1 MVHITPEE
9 AHTIGGIWK
18 ELDKQT
24 TTALA
29 LERVFTVYPWTTRL
43 FSSFKHDFKATGS
56 GVQGHAKKVVGALN
70 TAVLRLGD
78 LEAAFHELSEKHQTI
93 GVDTQNFKLL
103 GQTFIVEL
111 AIHFKGRFTPEVHE
125 AAYKFFLAVAGALSA
140 QYH

>member
-1 MVHITPEE
+1 MVHITADE

-18 ELDKQT
+18 DLDKQA

-70 TAVLRLGD
+70 TAVDHLGD
-78 LEAAFHELSEKHQTI
+78 LEAVFHDLSKKHQTI

-111 AIHFKGRFTPEVHE
+111 AILLKDGFTPEVHE